1 MKRIVILGA
10 GESGAGAAVLAK
22 KEGFDVFV
30 SDMSKIPEKYKK
42 QMDSHQ
48 IEWEEGHHTEEK
60 ILNADE
66 IIKSPGISETAPL
79 ILKIKAKGIHIISE
93 IEFAGRYTNSKMIC
107 ITGSNGK
114 TTTTSLIYHIFKEA
128 GYDAGLAGNI
138 GNSLALQVA
147 EDPHEYY
154 IIELSS
160 FQLDNMY
167 DFRAD
172 IAILLNITPDHLDR
186 YNFEMQNYVDAKMR
200 IIQNQTPKDAFIYW
214 ADDPIIKRE
223 LEKYDIKSIQYP
235 FSELKEKG
243 VIGYIEEGQYKIEK
257 PAPFNME
264 QESLS
269 LTGKHNIYNSL
280 AAGIAADIAGIK
292 KEEIR
297 KSLSDFPGVEHRL
310 EKVCTVRGVQYIND
324 SKATNV
330 DACWYALEAMKTK
343 VVLII
348 GGKDKGNDYD
358 PIKPLVKEKCS
369 GLVYLGADNQ
379 KLHDNFDSLGIPVRD
394 THSMKECMEACY
406 EMAKPG
412 ETVLLSPC
420 CASFDLMNKKI
431 GNIFKGDKVIWMVF
445 FFLCMISI
453 VEVFSASSNLTYK
466 SQNYLGPIVFHTVT
480 IILGAV
486 VAVVTLNIPCRY
498 FKLMTPFLLIITII
512 LLLWV
517 LATGEKTGDA
527 SRWINF
533 FGLTFQPSEIAKGTV
548 VLATAQILSAMQRE
562 NGADKK
568 AFKYILCIVSPIA
581 LLIMVENLSTAALL
595 CSVVFLMMFIG
606 RVPLIQLGKLMG
618 VVVGLGLVGLLLI
631 MAVGNDNNVVVDK
644 AKTEQVSAP
653 KEKSKLE
660 KILHRADTWKS
671 RIKKF
676 SNKEVI
682 TPDQYDL
689 DKDAQ
694 VAHANIAIVSSN
706 IIGKGPGQSVERDF
720 LSQAFSDFIFAI
732 VIEELGIIGASFVVL
747 LYIVLLYRT
756 ARIASRCENNFPAFL
771 AMGLALLLVIQA
783 AFNMLVA
790 VGIAPVT
797 GQPLPLISKGGTSTI
812 INCAYIGVI
821 LSVSRSAKKR
831 QPKIAEKEI

>member
-1 MKRIVILGA
+1 
-10 GESGAGAAVLAK
+10 
-22 KEGFDVFV
+22 
-30 SDMSKIPEKYKK
+30 
-42 QMDSHQ
+42 
-48 IEWEEGHHTEEK
+48 
-60 ILNADE
+60 
-66 IIKSPGISETAPL
+66 
-79 ILKIKAKGIHIISE
+79 
-93 IEFAGRYTNSKMIC
+93 
-107 ITGSNGK
+107 
-114 TTTTSLIYHIFKEA
+114 
-128 GYDAGLAGNI
+128 
-138 GNSLALQVA
+138 
-147 EDPHEYY
+147 
-154 IIELSS
+154 
-160 FQLDNMY
+160 
-167 DFRAD
+167 
-172 IAILLNITPDHLDR
+172 
-186 YNFEMQNYVDAKMR
+186 
-200 IIQNQTPKDAFIYW
+200 
-214 ADDPIIKRE
+214 
-223 LEKYDIKSIQYP
+223 
-235 FSELKEKG
+235 
-243 VIGYIEEGQYKIEK
+243 
-257 PAPFNME
+257 
-264 QESLS
+264 
-269 LTGKHNIYNSL
+269 
-280 AAGIAADIAGIK
+280 
-292 KEEIR
+292 
-297 KSLSDFPGVEHRL
+297 
-310 EKVCTVRGVQYIND
+310 
-324 SKATNV
+324 
-330 DACWYALEAMKTK
+330 
-343 VVLII
+343 
-348 GGKDKGNDYD
+348 
-358 PIKPLVKEKCS
+358 
-369 GLVYLGADNQ
+369 
-379 KLHDNFDSLGIPVRD
+379 
-394 THSMKECMEACY
+394 
-406 EMAKPG
+406 
-412 ETVLLSPC
+412 
-420 CASFDLMNKKI
+420 MNKKI

-466 SQNYLGPIVFHTVT
+466 SQNYMGPIVFHTVT

-498 FKLMTPFLLIITII
+498 FKLMTPFLLIITVV

-517 LATGEKTGDA
+517 LATGERTGDA
-527 SRWINF
+527 SRWINI

-568 AFKYILCIVSPIA
+568 AFKYILWIVVPIA
-581 LLIMVENLSTAALL
+581 MLIMVENLSTAALL

-606 RVPLIQLGKLMG
+606 RVPMVQLGKLVG
-618 VVVGLGLVGLLLI
+618 VVAALAFAGFLFI
-631 MAVGNDNNVVVDK
+631 MAVGNDNNVAVDK
-644 AKTEQVSAP
+644 AKNEQVSKP

-676 SNKEVI
+676 SNKEII

-732 VIEELGIIGASFVVL
+732 VIEELGIIGATFVVF
-747 LYIVLLYRT
+747 LYIVLVYRT

-831 QPKIAEKEI
+831 MVKIAE